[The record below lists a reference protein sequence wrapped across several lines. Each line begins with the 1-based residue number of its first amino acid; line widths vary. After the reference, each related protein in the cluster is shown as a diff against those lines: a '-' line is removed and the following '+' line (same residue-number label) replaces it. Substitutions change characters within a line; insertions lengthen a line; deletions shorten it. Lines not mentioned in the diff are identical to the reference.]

1 MKKILLYICVSL
13 LPMIFA
19 GCQQLD
25 EVPVN
30 IPTITTLE
38 ADEIG
43 VTSATIHGEVENL
56 NSIYCYY
63 YFLVSEYSD
72 FPEDL
77 TDRYSFR
84 TWEPKESQ
92 GIYAEVTDL
101 HEDAT
106 YYYVLC
112 ATDGTAEVRGE
123 VLSFRTLKY
132 EVKDVSIIAD
142 SIGPYQPSGVVQSD
156 KTYLAAYGSV
166 FGLNEY
172 DYYDNNIYFRA
183 SVDGGDFEKVET
195 EVEYYSGLFSAVWR
209 TSVNK
214 YGASF
219 IRCNLCYMAPNG
231 EEYRSNEISY
241 NNFSVRTIENN
252 IDGSYVILRGSSNI
266 RSKGHAYF
274 VLSHTRIWQ
283 REDAI
288 YIPCGQEMN
297 TGGAHFAT
305 FESEIS
311 IDPTEYGFEPG
322 ETCYYLYGI
331 YNPFIDGE
339 EEHHGSVISF
349 VVPERSSGIIVT
361 TGDVTATSNP
371 NSVYLNG
378 TIKNVGPN
386 VYVEKT
392 MFFLKGYKE
401 DLSDSNYRY
410 YIIGHR
416 YEYYSSSDTYV
427 VSCEVDG
434 LSETIY
440 YRLCYQD
447 IETNEI
453 YYGKIKSYT
462 HNRK

>member
-1 MKKILLYICVSL
+1 MKKTVLYILVSL

-30 IPTITTLE
+30 IPTVTTLE

-43 VTSATIHGEVENL
+43 MTTAKIYGQVENM
-56 NSIYCYY
+56 NAIYCYY
-63 YFLVSEYSD
+63 YFLVSECSD
-72 FPEDL
+72 FPEDR

-84 TWEPKESQ
+84 TWAPEESQ
-92 GIYAEVTDL
+92 VFYADVTGL
-101 HEDAT
+101 HEYVT

-112 ATDGTAEVRGE
+112 ATDGVAEVRGE
-123 VLSFRTLKY
+123 VLSFTTLKY

-142 SIGPYQPSGVVQSD
+142 SIGPYQPSDVVQSD

-195 EVEYYSGLFSAVWR
+195 EVEYYSGLFSAAWR

-219 IRCNLCYMAPNG
+219 IRCYLCYLAPNG

-241 NNFSVRTIENN
+241 NHFIVTTFKNN

-266 RSKGHAYF
+266 RSKGNAYF

-283 REDAI
+283 HEDAI
-288 YIPCGQEMN
+288 YIPCEQEIN
-297 TGGAHFAT
+297 IGGAHFAT

-311 IDPTEYGFEPG
+311 INPAEYGFKPG
-322 ETCYYLYGI
+322 EICYYLYGI
-331 YNPFIDGE
+331 YNPFIDGG

-349 VVPERSSGIIVT
+349 VVPE
-361 TGDVTATSNP
+361 
-371 NSVYLNG
+371 
-378 TIKNVGPN
+378 
-386 VYVEKT
+386 
-392 MFFLKGYKE
+392 
-401 DLSDSNYRY
+401 
-410 YIIGHR
+410 
-416 YEYYSSSDTYV
+416 
-427 VSCEVDG
+427 
-434 LSETIY
+434 
-440 YRLCYQD
+440 
-447 IETNEI
+447 
-453 YYGKIKSYT
+453 
-462 HNRK
+462 